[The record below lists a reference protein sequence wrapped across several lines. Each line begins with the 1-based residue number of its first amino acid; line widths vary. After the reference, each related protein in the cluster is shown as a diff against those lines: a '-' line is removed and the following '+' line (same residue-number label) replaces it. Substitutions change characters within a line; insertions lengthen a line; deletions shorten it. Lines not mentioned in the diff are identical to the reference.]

1 MFAQSDSVKT
11 YMAGGPA
18 FLREEI
24 CILFR
29 GGQKMWKI
37 ACSQPWEPGYCQRVI
52 PQFFKIL

>member
-37 ACSQPWEPGYCQRVI
+37 ACSQPWEPGYCQRLI
-52 PQFFKIL
+52 PQFF

>member
-24 CILFR
+24 CILFT

-37 ACSQPWEPGYCQRVI
+37 AISKPWEHRDIVKRLI
-52 PQFFKIL
+52 PQFF